1 MGKEQDWRDRAR
13 ETYRTAQAELRQRWS
28 GEQQGEIAI
37 FKEELEEALLD
48 LKQAVID
55 DQQED
60 AEMYEEEVKLNLIEL
75 RRRSGNL

>member
-13 ETYRTAQAELRQRWS
+13 ETYRAAQSELQQEWS
-28 GEQQGEIAI
+28 GEQQGELAI
-37 FKEELEEALLD
+37 FKEELEESLLD

-55 DQQED
+55 DQREE
-60 AEMYEEEVKLNLIEL
+60 AELYEQEVKLNLMEL